1 MDAPIGRLR
10 RRREFLRV
18 ARGRR
23 KWAAP
28 GLVLQAREAAGDS
41 DRARETAGDAEA
53 RIGFTASRKVGN
65 AVARNRARRRLRA
78 AARQVLRASAK
89 PGHDY
94 VIIARQATLS
104 RAFADLV
111 GDLEL
116 AVRKLDAHL
125 NNAAATRPE
134 DPST

>member
-1 MDAPIGRLR
+1 MPAGIAHLKR
-10 RRREFLRV
+10 RPEFLRV
-18 ARGRR
+18 ARAGR
-23 KWAAP
+23 KWVAP
-28 GLVLQAREAAGDS
+28 GLILQVRPRHGD
-41 DRARETAGDAEA
+41 ETAGESAGEDM
-53 RIGFTASRKVGN
+53 RVGFTASRKVGN

-134 DPST
+134 DPAT

>member
-1 MDAPIGRLR
+1 MPAGIAHLKR
-10 RRREFLRV
+10 RSEFLRA
-18 ARGRR
+18 ARSGA
-23 KWAAP
+23 KWVAP
-28 GLVLQAREAAGDS
+28 GLILQARPRQQG
-41 DRARETAGDAEA
+41 ETANDDM
-53 RIGFTASRKVGN
+53 RVGFTASRKVGN

-78 AARQVLRASAK
+78 AARQVLRTSAK

-104 RAFADLV
+104 RAFADLE

-134 DPST
+134 DPAT

>member
-1 MDAPIGRLR
+1 MPAGIAHLKR
-10 RRREFLRV
+10 RSEFLRA
-18 ARGRR
+18 ARSGA
-23 KWAAP
+23 KWVAP
-28 GLVLQAREAAGDS
+28 GLILQARPRQQGETGG
-41 DRARETAGDAEA
+41 ETADEDM
-53 RIGFTASRKVGN
+53 RVGFTASRKVGN

-104 RAFADLV
+104 RPFVDLV

-134 DPST
+134 DHSR

>member
-1 MDAPIGRLR
+1 MPAGIAHLKR
-10 RRREFLRV
+10 RPEFLRV
-18 ARGRR
+18 ARAGA
-23 KWAAP
+23 KWVAP
-28 GLVLQAREAAGDS
+28 GLILQVRPRRPGEAAGEDM
-41 DRARETAGDAEA
+41 RV
-53 RIGFTASRKVGN
+53 GFTASRKVGN

-78 AARQVLRASAK
+78 AARQVLRASAR

-116 AVRKLDAHL
+116 AVRKLGAHL

>member
-1 MDAPIGRLR
+1 MPAGIAHLKR
-10 RRREFLRV
+10 RSEFLRA
-18 ARGRR
+18 ARSGA
-23 KWAAP
+23 KWVAP
-28 GLVLQAREAAGDS
+28 GLILQARPRQQG
-41 DRARETAGDAEA
+41 ETADEDM
-53 RIGFTASRKVGN
+53 RVGFTASRKVGN

-78 AARQVLRASAK
+78 AARQVLRGSAK

-104 RAFADLV
+104 RPFVDLV

-134 DPST
+134 DPSR